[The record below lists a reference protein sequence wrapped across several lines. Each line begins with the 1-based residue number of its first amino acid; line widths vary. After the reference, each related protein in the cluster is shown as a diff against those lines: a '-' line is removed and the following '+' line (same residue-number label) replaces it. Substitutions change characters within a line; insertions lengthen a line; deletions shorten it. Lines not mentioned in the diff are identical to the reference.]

1 MISTT
6 YYFLILTGVVLNGS
20 SFCKT
25 RSGSVATGCNT
36 SHAHCGSF
44 LCDFSLGSG
53 LFGSAK

>member
-1 MISTT
+1 MISSA
-6 YYFLILTGVVLNGS
+6 YYFLILTGVVLKGL
-20 SFCKT
+20 SFCKI
-25 RSGSVATGCNT
+25 RSGSVTTGYNA